1 MLFILLLFYCF
12 NSRQIEVDYDDNRIH
27 YMQNHLHKLKGYKVF
42 VEENANMLML
52 MKDCYP
58 LNIQYLMNN
67 ITFLYKDYEETNAT
81 QGLILTK
88 LYKDLLNYKQFCKA
102 LKESFDI
109 YISKMTSLLNQKNIN
124 RVIVNKLKQRYL
136 IFNIFEKCMKEDE
149 LILKRNFGSIQSSGI
164 KCLKASEK
172 KALFHG
178 LRQKT
183 IHE

>member
-12 NSRQIEVDYDDNRIH
+12 NSKKTTVDYDDRLH
-27 YMQNHLHKLKGYKVF
+27 YMQNYFHKLKGHKVF
-42 VEENANMLML
+42 VEENANVIIT

-67 ITFLYKDYEETNAT
+67 VTDIYKNYEENNTT

-88 LYKDLLNYKQFCKA
+88 LYKDLYNYKPFCKS
-102 LKESFDI
+102 LKDAFDV
-109 YISKMTSLLNQKNIN
+109 YISKITSLLNQNFIDN
-124 RVIVNKLKQRYL
+124 VIIKGLKQEYYN
-136 IFNIFEKCMKEDE
+136 FNIFEKCIKEDQS
-149 LILKRNFGSIQSSGI
+149 ILQQNFGSIQSSGI
-164 KCLKASEK
+164 KCLKVIERN
-172 KALFHG
+172 ALYHG